1 VTVLIRRIVIFVLVL
16 VLMMPL
22 AIITTLLMAP
32 FFSWI
37 EARFGIEA
45 VGHSGPAEWCYVT
58 VYVTLVVFVT
68 VGSQRLIS
76 RVRSPS

>member
-1 VTVLIRRIVIFVLVL
+1 MLLRRIVVFVLVL

-22 AIITTLLMAP
+22 AMITTILMTP

-45 VGHSGPAEWCYVT
+45 IGHSGPAEWCYVT
-58 VYVTLVVFVT
+58 VYVTLVAFVT

-76 RVRSPS
+76 KVRSPS

>member
-1 VTVLIRRIVIFVLVL
+1 MLVL

-22 AIITTLLMAP
+22 AIITTLLMTP
-32 FFSWI
+32 LFSWI

-45 VGHSGPAEWCYVT
+45 IGHSGPAEWCYVT
-58 VYVTLVVFVT
+58 VYVTLVAFVT

-76 RVRSPS
+76 KVRSPS